1 MNVCFLGCT
10 PDPEATC
17 ALAARNCYSADSI
30 DGIADLVLEKDQSRF
45 LRGVIASGH
54 HSVLEHVSFT
64 FGISG
69 VSRALLAQITRHRIA
84 SFSVQ
89 SQRYVG
95 LENGFDYVIPPRIQA
110 LGDEEVGRFHSQM
123 ALIQSWYNEWREKL
137 GGGEGANEDARFVLP
152 NACCTQIVMTMNAR
166 ELLNFF
172 SLRCCNRAQW
182 EIRAVADK
190 MLEICK
196 DHAPVI
202 FESAGPGCVRGNCP
216 EGKKCCGKP
225 RKELVV
231 DAQ

>member
-10 PDPEATC
+10 QDPEATC

-30 DGIADLVLEKDQSRF
+30 DGIANLVLEKDQSRF

-95 LENGFDYVIPPRIQA
+95 LEDGFSYVIPPRIQA
-110 LGDEEVGRFHSQM
+110 LGDEEVGRFRSQM
-123 ALIQSWYNEWREKL
+123 ALILSWYNEWR
-137 GGGEGANEDARFVLP
+137 
-152 NACCTQIVMTMNAR
+152 
-166 ELLNFF
+166 
-172 SLRCCNRAQW
+172 
-182 EIRAVADK
+182 
-190 MLEICK
+190 
-196 DHAPVI
+196 
-202 FESAGPGCVRGNCP
+202 
-216 EGKKCCGKP
+216 
-225 RKELVV
+225 
-231 DAQ
+231 